1 MNNKQYTMCAKCIM
15 DTSDPRI
22 NFDQDGI
29 CEYCNNY
36 SMHILPEWK
45 FGKNRVADFEPI
57 AAQIRASG
65 KGKKYDCIL
74 GLSGGLDSAYMA
86 HAVVTKFK
94 LRPLLFHVDVG
105 WNSRIAVSN
114 IEKIVDGLGMHL
126 FTEVVNWKEMKG
138 LQRSFFMS
146 QIPDQDYPQD
156 IAYISMLYKFARQNN
171 IKYILNGGNFST
183 ECCRE
188 PEEWGGY
195 LGVDSW
201 LVGDIVK
208 KFKQVQLKTFPLV
221 DILVYKILYKYIYGL
236 SSIYPLNYVPYTRE
250 LAETELQDL
259 YGCEKFQHKHHES
272 RFTRFYEDY
281 WLPRKFGFDKRRA
294 HFSSLVMTGQ
304 MTREEAIARIAS
316 PELSEEQLSQ
326 EFSYVAK
333 KLGFSDSEFQTI
345 FEGDN
350 KTYADYKNKRSIIM
364 WGAKVMRF
372 FGLERRLFK

>member
-1 MNNKQYTMCAKCIM
+1 
-15 DTSDPRI
+15 
-22 NFDQDGI
+22 
-29 CEYCNNY
+29 
-36 SMHILPEWK
+36 
-45 FGKNRVADFEPI
+45 
-57 AAQIRASG
+57 
-65 KGKKYDCIL
+65 
-74 GLSGGLDSAYMA
+74 
-86 HAVVTKFK
+86 
-94 LRPLLFHVDVG
+94 
-105 WNSRIAVSN
+105 
-114 IEKIVDGLGMHL
+114 
-126 FTEVVNWKEMKG
+126 MKG
-138 LQRSFFMS
+138 LQRSFFFFFL
-146 QIPDQDYPQD
+146 PDQDYHQD
-156 IAYISMLYKFARQNN
+156 FAYISMLYKFARQNK

-201 LVGDIVK
+201 LVRDIVR

-221 DILVYKILYKYIYGL
+221 DILVYKILYKYIFGL
-236 SSIYPLNYVPYTRE
+236 MSVYPLNYIPYTRE
-250 LAETELQDL
+250 LAETELQYL

-304 MTREEAIARIAS
+304 MTRGDAIARIGS

-345 FEGDN
+345 FDGDN
-350 KTYADYKNKRSIIM
+350 KTYADYKNKRRIIM

-372 FGLERRLFK
+372 LGLERRLFK

>member
-1 MNNKQYTMCAKCIM
+1 M

-22 NFDQDGI
+22 SFDQNGK
-29 CEYCNNY
+29 CEYCHNY
-36 SMHILPEWK
+36 EKNILPEWK
-45 FGKNRVADFEPI
+45 FGENRLDEFNQI
-57 AAQIRASG
+57 AEKIKKHGEG
-65 KGKKYDCIL
+65 KDYDCIL

-86 HAVVTKFK
+86 HVAVTKFK

-105 WNSRIAVSN
+105 WNSKIAVSN

-126 FTEVVNWKEMKG
+126 YTEVINWKEMKG

-156 IAYISMLYKFARQNN
+156 VAYMSMLYKFARQNK

-201 LVGDIVK
+201 LINGIVK
-208 KFKQVQLKTFPLV
+208 KFKQVELKTFPVV
-221 DILVYKILYKYIYGL
+221 DILIYKILYKYIYGL
-236 SSIYPLNYVPYTRE
+236 ESIYPLNYVPYTRE
-250 LAETELQDL
+250 LAERELRDI

-272 RFTRFYEDY
+272 RFTRFYEDF
-281 WLPRKFGFDKRRA
+281 WLPKKFGFDKRRA
-294 HFSSLVMTGQ
+294 HFSSLIMTEQ
-304 MTREEAIARIAS
+304 MTREEALDRIS
-316 PELSEEQLSQ
+316 KPELSEEQLLK

-333 KLGFSDSEFQTI
+333 KLGFSNSEFQML
-345 FEGDN
+345 FDGEN
-350 KTYADYKNKRSIIM
+350 RTYADYQNKRNIIL
-364 WGAKVMRF
+364 WGAKMMRSL
-372 FGLERRLFK
+372 GLERRLFR